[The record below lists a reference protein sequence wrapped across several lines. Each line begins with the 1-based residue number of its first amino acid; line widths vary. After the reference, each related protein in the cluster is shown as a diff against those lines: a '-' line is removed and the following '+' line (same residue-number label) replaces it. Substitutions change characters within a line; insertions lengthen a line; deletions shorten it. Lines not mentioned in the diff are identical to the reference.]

1 MMAKRA
7 QTCLA
12 TRASG
17 SRAPGR
23 KDSQSWELKLVKFVL
38 FVRGRGEGGA

>member
-12 TRASG
+12 ARASG

-23 KDSQSWELKLVKFVL
+23 KDSQSWELKSVRFVL
-38 FVRGRGEGGA
+38 FVGGGGRGGA